1 MKGGSRT
8 SERLDLNLEEGIRLG
23 KNGSATC
30 TDSTGR
36 RAPEEE
42 GAWGREEDRDRKGTA
57 MEVDEKHEGYVAFT
71 DLARRFEA
79 DQVVKTSQSRDAFS
93 STAYLALEPIGNA
106 TASGVSYSFSIDPLL
121 QMMDMRTLSSLPSW

>member
-1 MKGGSRT
+1 
-8 SERLDLNLEEGIRLG
+8 
-23 KNGSATC
+23 
-30 TDSTGR
+30 
-36 RAPEEE
+36 
-42 GAWGREEDRDRKGTA
+42 